1 MFYAISDSAEEK
13 NRVLQL
19 AHEKSFLIDKFVT
32 LGEIDVVGASD
43 TIVVNDMTAFGQ
55 NFVRSLSVCV
65 SIVERGGK
73 IIFVSDPNLSVLDEP
88 MAGVFKSILNLERK
102 FISIRTKAGLK
113 AAKASGA
120 KMGRPKG
127 SANKLKSL
135 DAHKAEI
142 QDYLKKD
149 ISLRSVMKIINHSLE
164 KPLSYFT
171 YRRYAEALCK

>member
-1 MFYAISDSAEEK
+1 M
-13 NRVLQL
+13 
-19 AHEKSFLIDKFVT
+19 
-32 LGEIDVVGASD
+32 
-43 TIVVNDMTAFGQ
+43 
-55 NFVRSLSVCV
+55 CV
-65 SIVERGGK
+65 SIAERGGK
-73 IIFVSDPNLSVLDEP
+73 IIFVNDQNLSVLDEP

-127 SANKLKSL
+127 SANKLRSL
-135 DAHKAEI
+135 DVHKTEI

-171 YRRYAEALCK
+171 YRRYVEASCK